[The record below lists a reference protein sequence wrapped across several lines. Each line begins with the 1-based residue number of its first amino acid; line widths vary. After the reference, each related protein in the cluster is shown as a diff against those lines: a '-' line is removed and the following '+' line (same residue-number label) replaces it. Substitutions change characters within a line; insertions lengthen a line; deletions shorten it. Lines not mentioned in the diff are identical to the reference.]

1 MAKGIALLLCELRVS
16 YLPNTVV
23 SRVKVHVLERKNIM
37 YYLLS
42 LYLVAPSPTYRI
54 QRVDLLR
61 GEPSA
66 VPISHLP
73 VNVTRDQRCM
83 VGNLDSIYIRKQPKV
98 SARQMREKIYV
109 YY

>member
-1 MAKGIALLLCELRVS
+1 MSSNARISCITSCR
-16 YLPNTVV
+16 YIWWPPLPRE
-23 SRVKVHVLERKNIM
+23 SPFDYRHAR
-37 YYLLS
+37 
-42 LYLVAPSPTYRI
+42 LYPLANRETTYRI